1 MNSKKNIWR
10 LVAALCAIAAL
21 AAPTSAFAQA
31 AKDAYNTPGGSL
43 QDEVAGL
50 NQGGG
55 GGDDNG
61 PDQASASTLPFTG
74 SDLALLFGAGA
85 LFVGAGVGM
94 RRLSRQPDVA

>member
-1 MNSKKNIWR
+1 MISKKNIWR
-10 LVAALCAIAAL
+10 WVVALCAIAAL

-31 AKDAYNTPGGSL
+31 AKEAYNTPAGSL
-43 QDEVAGL
+43 QDEVAGV
-50 NQGGG
+50 NQGG

-61 PDQASASTLPFTG
+61 PDETSASTLPFTG

>member
-31 AKDAYNTPGGSL
+31 AKDAYNTPGGSV

-55 GGDDNG
+55 DDNG
-61 PDQASASTLPFTG
+61 PDQTSASTLPFTG